1 MSTKVTVYE
10 RGKRI
15 EGEYSLDDVGTVG
28 KGRERVSWVS
38 LVEPTDDELTSVARK
53 FGLEGLTAKGKQARQ
68 QAESNYRGRRLAL
81 TLSPARYA
89 DDSGT
94 VDLGE
99 FHVHLKEGVV
109 VTVSRC
115 VGLDLDDVENDVE
128 AGPDLSHL
136 GEAAVL
142 CAVLYQVLDSYDPVL
157 DGLGDDLTGLEA
169 GVLGHSDRTT
179 MQGIYELMQGIY
191 KLSREVTI
199 FQHATGH
206 LADVL
211 DRLAD
216 TDPWDS
222 GVASDLERRLRGAR
236 SRARRIDSK
245 VSGFKSLLQN
255 LLSVN
260 LTLVSVE
267 QNDQTRRI
275 SAWAAILAVPTIIG
289 GVYGMNFRHMPELG
303 WLLGYP
309 FAMFGMVAVCLV
321 LYVVFRR
328 IGWL

>member
-1 MSTKVTVYE
+1 M
-10 RGKRI
+10 
-15 EGEYSLDDVGTVG
+15 DDVGTVG
-28 KGRERVSWVS
+28 KERERVAWVS
-38 LVEPTDDELTSVARK
+38 LVEPTDDELASVARK
-53 FGLEGLTAKGKQARQ
+53 FGLEGLSAKGREVRQ

-89 DDSGT
+89 EDSGT

-99 FHVHLKEGVV
+99 IHVHLKEGVV
-109 VTVSRC
+109 VTVSRG
-115 VGLDLDDVENDVE
+115 VTPDLDDVENDVE

-136 GEAAVL
+136 GEGAVL

-179 MQGIYELMQGIY
+179 MQGIY
-191 KLSREVTI
+191 KLSREVTT

-216 TDPWDS
+216 PDPCDS

-236 SRARRIDSK
+236 SRARRADSK
-245 VSGFKSLLQN
+245 VSGFESLLQN